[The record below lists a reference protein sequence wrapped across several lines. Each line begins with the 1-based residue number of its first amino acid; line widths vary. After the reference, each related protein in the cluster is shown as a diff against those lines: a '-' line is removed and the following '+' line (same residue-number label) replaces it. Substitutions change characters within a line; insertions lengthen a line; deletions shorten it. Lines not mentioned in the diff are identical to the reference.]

1 MSTELK
7 KEILGQLILSPRLIE
22 ADFLGE
28 QLFTSG
34 DELKTFAGIKAI
46 WEEIKPETIDLGIL
60 AAKTGLSLSF
70 LSGLTEGNYKPTA
83 GSFAWRIRELRR
95 RQASE
100 RALRLAQAEGEHLV
114 KTGEIE
120 QARLDEIRAAF
131 VEIDALDGKAFDP
144 AAVLMPGRSIQVLQL
159 EAEWAVEKLV
169 PARSITVLHSPGGL
183 GKTWFSL
190 ALANAVSRGESF
202 LGLKTKPGPVCY
214 IDFENPLPLLVERT
228 RKLDIRDVLFWHLS
242 ANPSPPRLDTSEYK
256 FYRQLPAGALIIF
269 DTLRAAHSG
278 DENSS
283 QDMALVMGR
292 LKELRE
298 LNHSIFLIHHAG
310 KANERLYKGSTAI
323 SDLADHVLK
332 FYQSRRGKLEE
343 ILDYGE
349 ADPDASFVLAT
360 GKTRYEQFNLFLSF
374 DAKSGG
380 FSLAEDPN
388 TDALEAVADFI
399 KSETGAG
406 RSLKQGDI
414 VAWAKGEG
422 IGPTMRAAFL
432 ALLNR
437 GEREGRWASSKGFKG
452 ARYYDPPTCS

>member
-7 KEILGQLILSPRLIE
+7 REILGQLILSPRLLE

-28 QLFTSG
+28 QLFSSE

-46 WEEIKPETIDLGIL
+46 WEEMKPETIDLGIL
-60 AAKTGLSLSF
+60 AGKTGLTLFF

-83 GSFAWRIRELRR
+83 ESFAWRIRELRR

-100 RALRLAQAEGEHLV
+100 RALRLAQAEGDRLV
-114 KTGEIE
+114 KTGEIDP
-120 QARLDEIRAAF
+120 ARLDEIRAAF
-131 VEIDALDGKAFDP
+131 VDLDRLDGKAFDP
-144 AAVLMPGRSIQVLQL
+144 AAVLMPGRAIQVLQL

-190 ALANAVSRGESF
+190 ALANAVSCGGPF
-202 LGLKTKPGPVCY
+202 LGLKTKLGPVCY

-256 FYRQLPAGALIIF
+256 FYRQLPPGALIVF
-269 DTLRAAHSG
+269 DGLRASHSG

-298 LNHSIFLIHHAG
+298 LNHPILLIHHAG
-310 KANERLYKGSTAI
+310 KANEQIYKGSTAI
-323 SDLADHVLK
+323 SDLADHVIKL
-332 FYQSRRGKLEE
+332 YQARRGGTEE
-343 ILDYGE
+343 IFQSEGELDPN
-349 ADPDASFVLAT
+349 ATFILTT
-360 GKTRYEQFNLFLSF
+360 GKTRYEQFHLHLMF
-374 DAKSGG
+374 DAAALA
-380 FSLAEDPN
+380 FCLAEDPN
-388 TDALEAVADFI
+388 AEILRGLRGYI
-399 KSETGAG
+399 AG
-406 RSLKQGDI
+406 QGLGKNQTEI
-414 VAWAKGEG
+414 IAWGKDEFGGLRTEG
-422 IGPTMRAAFL
+422 FV
-432 ALLNR
+432 ALLKR
-437 GEREGRWASSKGFKG
+437 GERDGLWTARRGFKG
-452 ARYYDPPTCS
+452 AKLYEPTS